1 MDSQTKKP
9 RPEQTQDIPAQ
20 PATIVR
26 NIGEIE
32 RGYFEAC
39 GSMSAQFMTAVAEV
53 MRKAAPTDWQVVGNE
68 EMVSLTVPEWRSTR
82 GMGRG
87 DAWLEIAE
95 VANDDEEHS
104 WIAAATRS
112 GETSMALEL
121 RTRNGLPKF
130 PDVLAHKSGV
140 SALLMERGF
149 EYADAGERM
158 FVPITID
165 KEALALAFDKGD
177 FAEALVPVRQA
188 VELVVAA
195 KGDLDGLIALL
206 RQRGKG

>member
-1 MDSQTKKP
+1 MDSQPKKP
-9 RPEQTQDIPAQ
+9 RPEQTQDMPAT

-26 NIGEIE
+26 NIGDIE
-32 RGYFEAC
+32 RGYFEVC
-39 GSMSAQFMTAVAEV
+39 GQMSAQLMTAVAEV
-53 MRKAAPTDWQVVGNE
+53 MREASPETWQVVGND
-68 EMVSLTVPEWRSTR
+68 EMVSLTLPDWRSTR

-95 VANDDEEHS
+95 VANGDEEHT

-112 GETSMALEL
+112 GETSMVLEL
-121 RTRNGLPKF
+121 RTRNGLPNF

-149 EYADAGERM
+149 EYAESGTRIFA
-158 FVPITID
+158 PIAID
-165 KEALALAFDKGD
+165 KEALAAAFDKGD
-177 FAEALVPVRQA
+177 FTEALVPVRQA

>member
-1 MDSQTKKP
+1 MDSHTKKS
-9 RPEQTQDIPAQ
+9 RAEQAQDVPAT
-20 PATIVR
+20 PATIIR

-39 GSMSAQFMTAVAEV
+39 GSMSAQFMTAVADV
-53 MRKAAPTDWQVVGNE
+53 MRKAAPETWQVVGNE

-95 VANDDEEHS
+95 VANDDDEHS

-112 GETSMALEL
+112 GETSMVLEL
-121 RTRNGLPKF
+121 RTRNGLPGF
-130 PDVLAHKSGV
+130 PAVLAHNSGTSV
-140 SALLMERGF
+140 LIMERGF

-165 KEALALAFDKGD
+165 KDALALAFDKGD
-177 FAEALVPVRQA
+177 FSEALAPVRQA
-188 VELVVAA
+188 VELVVTA